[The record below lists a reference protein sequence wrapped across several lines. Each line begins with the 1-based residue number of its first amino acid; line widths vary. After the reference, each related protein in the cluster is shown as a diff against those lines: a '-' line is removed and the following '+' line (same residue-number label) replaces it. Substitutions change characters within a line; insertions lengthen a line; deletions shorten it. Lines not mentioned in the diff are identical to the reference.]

1 MVRVNTEQEKQLLY
15 AEEGQVAGGAVGS
28 IITLIV
34 GVGVATLVLIFV
46 GTLGGQ
52 TYNLVEDDIAA
63 INDSTIQTSVK
74 TSITSGFEALEQT
87 GDYLPIIVLAVVIF
101 LVLSLVLGFTM
112 FGGGRGMGSA
122 L

>member
-1 MVRVNTEQEKQLLY
+1 MDKNQEFEKF
-15 AEEGQVAGGAVGS
+15 EMEGQAAGAVGA

-52 TYNLVEDDIAA
+52 TYNLVESDIDA
-63 INDSTIQTSVK
+63 INDTTIKTSVK
-74 TSITSGFEALEQT
+74 SGITSGFEALDQT
-87 GDYLPIIVLAVVIF
+87 GNYLPIIVLAVVIF
-101 LVLSLVLGFTM
+101 LVLSLVLGFTAFGRNGQM
-112 FGGGRGMGSA
+112 GGGSV